1 MKAFAIKTLF
11 FSLTLALGA
20 ACTSNEGELGETGP
34 TTAETAK
41 ALEGT
46 MGLQWNLITVENC
59 GDIFMRACTSSF
71 PSPQCPGTSPAG
83 KVCPQLGR
91 VCFETR
97 PGGVE
102 YEEYQC
108 ESTIP

>member
-1 MKAFAIKTLF
+1 MKALVIKTLF

-20 ACTSNEGELGETGP
+20 ACTSDGGELGES
-34 TTAETAK
+34 TAETAK
-41 ALEGT
+41 ALEGP
-46 MGLQWNLITVENC
+46 MALQWNLITVENC

-97 PGGVE
+97 PGGAE